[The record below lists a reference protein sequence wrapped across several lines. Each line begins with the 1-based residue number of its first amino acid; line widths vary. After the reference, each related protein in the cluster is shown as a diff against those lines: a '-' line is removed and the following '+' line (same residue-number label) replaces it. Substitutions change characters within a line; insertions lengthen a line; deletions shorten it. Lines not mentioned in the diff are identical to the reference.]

1 MASDNQTVIVG
12 NLVDDPELCFTNN
25 GTPVSN
31 LRVAVTQRVL
41 EDGAW
46 RDGQTS
52 FFRVNAWRETATHLA
67 ESLVIESGGAGEACQ
82 QGGCVVGMSA
92 TRSGEVIG
100 RGWHGQRWVG
110 LLRARSRRSSPWA
123 ASSRRVRSSTWRR
136 SCLLRASAV
145 SSRRCRDWVLAGC
158 GPVLVGA
165 GWRC

>member
-52 FFRVNAWRETATHLA
+52 FFRVNVRH
-67 ESLVIESGGAGEACQ
+67 EA
-82 QGGCVVGMSA
+82 
-92 TRSGEVIG
+92 
-100 RGWHGQRWVG
+100 
-110 LLRARSRRSSPWA
+110 
-123 ASSRRVRSSTWRR
+123 
-136 SCLLRASAV
+136 
-145 SSRRCRDWVLAGC
+145 
-158 GPVLVGA
+158 
-165 GWRC
+165 